1 MTRFKENVKVHGR
14 TRLRAQL
21 SARLG
26 LLCTGVLLF
35 TQLFAATNFD
45 SEWGTI
51 RGTVTLAATGLPLHQ
66 VTVLIVQLGRTT
78 ETNEKGIY
86 QFDRVPP
93 GAYDIFVTA
102 PALDGERHK
111 IQVVAG
117 DTVVADF
124 LMRLMLIHESIT
136 VTASGHK
143 QTGLESFQ
151 ATSVLDSIQLVENS
165 KSSLGEVL
173 NGQPGVAR
181 RDFGPGNSRP
191 VIRGFDGD
199 RVLIMKDGISTGT
212 LSSQSGDHG
221 ETLDPLNLDRL
232 EVVKGPATLL
242 YGSNAIGGVVNA
254 ITSQGETQGSPHA
267 GLSGYLTGVGG
278 TTNGQAG
285 GAAGLRYGLGR
296 WGFWADAGG
305 QRTSDY
311 DTPLGDVY
319 NSWTHRLNGSGGFGW
334 SGEKGFFNLGFGYEN
349 SGYGIPT
356 VSEEVVH
363 LALHRN
369 NIRLVGGFHDL
380 ASFIPSF
387 RLTLDY
393 SAYHHEE
400 LSEENTPNTIFDN
413 RLFSYRGVFDQRK
426 FGPLTGIFGFS
437 GFHRDYES
445 TGEEAISPPLH
456 QDNAALFTLQEVNLK
471 LFRLQL
477 GGRIDYTAYGLKVQ
491 ENPGVARN
499 RDFTGLSDAVG
510 INVPLWTNAA
520 FVANY
525 THSFRAPALEEL
537 YNNGP
542 HPGNATFEIGN
553 TNLKRERS
561 TGLDLA
567 LRFQPKGLRGEA
579 DFFYYSIDDFIFLA
593 PTGRVSDGLIEAE
606 YLQGASRFIGGEAGL
621 DVGLTDFLWLLTGM
635 DYVDAE
641 LTRSVTSRTTGLITP
656 AGTPL
661 PRIPPLR
668 GRLGLDLHLQN
679 LSLRPEAVAV
689 NSQDRFFPTETRT
702 AGSVIFNF
710 NASYAI
716 SGQHAVHVFS
726 VSAFNLGNKLYRNH
740 LSFIKDIA
748 PEIGRGVRI
757 AYTLRFF

>member
-1 MTRFKENVKVHGR
+1 MGILCALVFLFFAV
-14 TRLRAQL
+14 AA
-21 SARLG
+21 SA
-26 LLCTGVLLF
+26 
-35 TQLFAATNFD
+35 D
-45 SEWGTI
+45 SDEAWGTV
-51 RGTVTLAATGLPLHQ
+51 RGKVTLAAIGLPLHQ

-78 ETNEKGIY
+78 ETDEKGSY
-86 QFDRVPP
+86 QFDQVPP

-102 PALDGERHK
+102 PALADERHK

-117 DTVVADF
+117 DTVVVDF
-124 LMRLMLIHESIT
+124 RMRLMPIRESIT
-136 VTASGHK
+136 VTASGHE
-143 QTGLESFQ
+143 QTSLESFQ

-165 KSSLGEVL
+165 KTSLGAVL
-173 NGQPGVAR
+173 NGQPGVAE

-278 TTNGQAG
+278 TANEQAG
-285 GAAGLRYGLGR
+285 GAAGLRYGLGH
-296 WGFWADAGG
+296 WVFWADAGG

-311 DTPLGDVY
+311 DTPLGEVY
-319 NSWTHRLNGSGGFGW
+319 NSWTRLLNGSGGFGW
-334 SGEKGFFNLGFGYEN
+334 SGKKSFFSFSSGYE
-349 SGYGIPT
+349 SSEYGIPPMA
-356 VSEEVVH
+356 EEIVH
-363 LALHRN
+363 LALHRSDV
-369 NIRLVGGFHDL
+369 RLIGGFHDL
-380 ASFIPSF
+380 ESFISGF
-387 RLTLDY
+387 RVTLDY

-413 RLFSYRGVFDQRK
+413 RLFSYRGVFNQRET
-426 FGPLTGIFGFS
+426 GPLTGIFGFS

-445 TGEEAISPPLH
+445 TGEEAISPPLN
-456 QDNAALFTLQEVNLK
+456 QDNAALFALQEVNLK
-471 LFRLQL
+471 LFRLQI
-477 GGRIDYTAYGLKVQ
+477 GGRVDHTAYDLKVQ

-499 RDFTGLSDAVG
+499 RNFTGLSGAIG

-525 THSFRAPALEEL
+525 THSYRAPALEEL

-553 TNLKRERS
+553 TNLKSERS
-561 TGLDLA
+561 SGLDLA
-567 LRFQPKGLRGEA
+567 LRFQPRGLHAEA
-579 DFFYYSIDDFIFLA
+579 DFFYYSIGDFVFLA
-593 PTGRVSDGLIEAE
+593 PTGHVRDGLTEAE
-606 YLQGASRFIGGEAGL
+606 YLQGASRFMGGEASL
-621 DVGLTDFLWLLTGM
+621 DVGLTDFLWLLAGM
-635 DYVDAE
+635 DYVNAQ
-641 LTRSVTSRTTGLITP
+641 LTTSVTSRTTALTTQ

-679 LSLRPEAVAV
+679 LSLRPEVVAV
-689 NSQDRFFPTETRT
+689 SSQDRFFPTETRT
-702 AGSVIFNF
+702 EGYVVFNF
-710 NASYAI
+710 NASYTIA
-716 SGQHAVHVFS
+716 GQHAVHIFS
-726 VSAFNLGNKLYRNH
+726 VSAFNLGNRLYRNH

-748 PEIGRGVRI
+748 PEIGRGLRV
-757 AYTLRFF
+757 AYTVRFF